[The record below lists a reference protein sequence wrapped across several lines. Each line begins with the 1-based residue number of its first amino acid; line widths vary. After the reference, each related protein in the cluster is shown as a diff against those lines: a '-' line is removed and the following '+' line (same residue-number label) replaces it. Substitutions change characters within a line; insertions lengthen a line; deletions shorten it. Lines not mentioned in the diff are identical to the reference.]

1 MGKHVEFDLD
11 TYNNTKGLSGGP
23 INTVVEKDL
32 AFISPVRDEHGNITR
47 SGAIAY
53 GIAYAVMAAAVGYW
67 IFVF

>member
-1 MGKHVEFDLD
+1 MGKHVELDLD

-23 INTVVEKDL
+23 IVTVTEKDVP
-32 AFISPVRDEHGNITR
+32 FISPATDELGNVTR

-53 GIAYAVMAAAVGYW
+53 GIAYALMAAAVGYW